1 MGLAQQ
7 HLTNLRSSKELT
19 RTARGLLALSCG
31 EGLVVMPKPKTHFA
45 QVPLETVRK
54 IVEAQEHARTSA
66 QDLEAKNKK
75 LKGNIGREGW

>member
-1 MGLAQQ
+1 
-7 HLTNLRSSKELT
+7 
-19 RTARGLLALSCG
+19 
-31 EGLVVMPKPKTHFA
+31 MPKPKTHFA

-54 IVEAQEHARTSA
+54 IVEAQELARTSA

>member
-1 MGLAQQ
+1 
-7 HLTNLRSSKELT
+7 
-19 RTARGLLALSCG
+19 
-31 EGLVVMPKPKTHFA
+31 MPKPKTHFA

-54 IVEAQEHARTSA
+54 IVEAQEHACTSA